1 MTTDEATSGAA
12 GRYAVRDAGP
22 VAPTGTTH
30 PATETLR
37 LRYEAYR
44 LRQGRELLA
53 ILPREGVRALVRRYR
68 GDVPHDERAGEP
80 HLDDLARFAATLL
93 PLPPFG
99 VWLDDFTAHR
109 AAHLADAEPPMR
121 DGPEAPDGESV
132 AVDVRSFVAAG
143 EEWIGELQV
152 RSVQAGWRG
161 SLHFHR
167 PGAAKAGCTGEV
179 FRERD
184 LTSLR
189 ERFRALDQPTLQA
202 FLRSSLP

>member
-1 MTTDEATSGAA
+1 MTTHDSATIDG
-12 GRYAVRDAGP
+12 GRYSVREGGPAVAT
-22 VAPTGTTH
+22 AH
-30 PATETLR
+30 PATETLH
-37 LRYEAYR
+37 LRYDGYV

-53 ILPREGVRALVRRYR
+53 ILPREGVRELVRRYR
-68 GDVPHDERAGEP
+68 SEVPREAGAGEP
-80 HLDDLARFAATLL
+80 RLDDLARFAATLL

-109 AAHLADAEPPMR
+109 AAHLAETEPPLR
-121 DGPEAPDGESV
+121 DGPDAPDGESV
-132 AVDVRSFVAAG
+132 TVDVRSFAATG

-152 RSVQAGWRG
+152 RSVASGWRG

-167 PGAAKAGCTGEV
+167 PGASKAACTGEV

-184 LTSLR
+184 LTTLR
-189 ERFRALDQPTLQA
+189 ERFRSLDLPTLQA